1 MSKILITGASGQLG
15 RQVVLNA
22 LKKVEANQIVVMVRD
37 AAKVQDLADL
47 GIEIRIG
54 DYHKPE
60 TLNTALNGISKLLLI
75 SSNDF
80 NNRLGQHK
88 NVIDAA
94 KNAGVKHIFYTG
106 VSLKDINQS
115 PLNSMLGDHF
125 LTEEYIISSGLTYTF
140 LQNSLYAEVIPMFV
154 GENVLETGIYFPAA
168 DGKVPFVLRSDL
180 AEATANILTEGNH
193 ENKTYQLTASKS
205 YSFGDIA
212 TILSELS
219 GKSINYLSPEFADFE
234 NMLKQFGLPEHIIS
248 MSSLFA
254 AGIKNNDFNEIHS
267 DLKTILG
274 KEETDLRSFLKETYH
289 L

>member
-80 NNRLGQHK
+80 NNRLDQHK

-94 KNAGVKHIFYTG
+94 KNAGVKHILYTG

-115 PLNSMLGDHF
+115 PLKPMLADHF

-154 GENVLETGIYFPAA
+154 GENVMETGIYFPAA

-180 AEATANILTEGNH
+180 AEVTANILTEGNH
-193 ENKTYQLTASKS
+193 
-205 YSFGDIA
+205 
-212 TILSELS
+212 
-219 GKSINYLSPEFADFE
+219 
-234 NMLKQFGLPEHIIS
+234 
-248 MSSLFA
+248 
-254 AGIKNNDFNEIHS
+254 
-267 DLKTILG
+267 
-274 KEETDLRSFLKETYH
+274 
-289 L
+289 

>member
-22 LKKVEANQIVVMVRD
+22 LKKVEANQIAVMVRD

-94 KNAGVKHIFYTG
+94 KNAGVKYILYTG

-115 PLNSMLGDHF
+115 PLKPMLGDHF

-193 ENKTYQLTASKS
+193 ENKSYQLTASKS
-205 YSFGDIA
+205 YSFVDIA
-212 TILSELS
+212 AILSELS
-219 GKSINYLSPEFADFE
+219 GKSILYLSPEPIEFE
-234 NMLKQFGLPEHIIS
+234 TGQAVIINQGILMDYKGIILEIRNRKALVKIEAMGLILSAEFDYEKL
-248 MSSLFA
+248 SSFQNA
-254 AGIKNNDFNEIHS
+254 K
-267 DLKTILG
+267 
-274 KEETDLRSFLKETYH
+274 
-289 L
+289 